1 MIEESEKM
9 MQFDHANVMTLIGIC
24 TDVGEAPY
32 IVMPFMANGSLLTYL
47 KKERPH
53 LNIAE
58 EAGSEMVYSYVIIHA
73 VNKSVFAY
81 SSSPFFFQKI
91 EAAQKKLLSMCLQVA
106 KGMTYLA
113 SQKFVHRDL
122 AARNCMYDSLT
133 YH

>member
-81 SSSPFFFQKI
+81 SSSSSFFSKDRSCP
-91 EAAQKKLLSMCLQVA
+91 EKVA
-106 KGMTYLA
+106 VDVPAG
-113 SQKFVHRDL
+113 
-122 AARNCMYDSLT
+122 C
-133 YH
+133 